1 MLIKEIMEKLNKVG
15 YYPTTEIAYGVNTA
29 ITCNK
34 PLLIEGPAGAG
45 KTSIA
50 KAISDMLK
58 LPLIR
63 VQFYEGIS
71 SEDILYDYDY
81 QKQLLTLEAIKPSI
95 AKEIKDKNIQDSVSY
110 IANSM
115 SFYGKDFLIERPIM
129 QAING
134 TGRKVLLIDEI
145 DKASEEVE
153 YMLLEVLSEY
163 SISVP
168 QYGTV
173 TCPKDQYPIVIL
185 TSNGY
190 RELSDALKRRCAYLY
205 IKDKT
210 EEEMLAILKGKANFN
225 DTIAKGIAK
234 CMAQIKELSIKQ
246 NPSIAEAIDW
256 GTYLQAQFGSNL
268 ENLENPEDINYTLG
282 TIAKNREDEIML
294 RNAKLENNFIVKK

>member
-1 MLIKEIMEKLNKVG
+1 MEKLNKVG

-95 AKEIKDKNIQDSVSY
+95 AKEIKDKNIQDSVNY

-256 GTYLQAQFGSNL
+256 GTYIQAQFGSNL
-268 ENLENPEDINYTLG
+268 ENLENLEDVNYTLG

>member
-95 AKEIKDKNIQDSVSY
+95 AKEIKDKNIQDSVNY

-256 GTYLQAQFGSNL
+256 GTYIQAQFGSNL
-268 ENLENPEDINYTLG
+268 ENLENLEDVNYTLG

>member
-1 MLIKEIMEKLNKVG
+1 MAQIIDGN
-15 YYPTTEIAYGVNTA
+15 
-29 ITCNK
+29 
-34 PLLIEGPAGAG
+34 
-45 KTSIA
+45 
-50 KAISDMLK
+50 
-58 LPLIR
+58 R
-63 VQFYEGIS
+63 
-71 SEDILYDYDY
+71 
-81 QKQLLTLEAIKPSI
+81 I
-95 AKEIKDKNIQDSVSY
+95 AKEIKDKNIQDSVNY

-268 ENLENPEDINYTLG
+268 ENLENLEDVNYTLG

>member
-1 MLIKEIMEKLNKVG
+1 MKIKEIINKLDNAG
-15 YYPTTEIAYGVNTA
+15 YYSTKEIAYGVNAA

-34 PLLIEGPAGAG
+34 PLLVEGPAGAG

-50 KAISDMLK
+50 KAIADMLD

-71 SEDILYDYDY
+71 SDDILYDYDY

-95 AKEIKDKNIQDSVSY
+95 AKEIENKNIQDSVNY

-168 QYGTV
+168 QYGTI
-173 TCPKDQYPIVIL
+173 TCPEDQYPIVIL

-205 IKDKT
+205 IEDKT
-210 EEEMLAILKGKANFN
+210 EKEMLTILKKKANFN
-225 DTIAKGIAK
+225 DKIAKGIAK
-234 CMAQIKELSIKQ
+234 SMTEIKKLSIKQ
-246 NPSIAEAIDW
+246 KPSIAEAIDW
-256 GTYLQAQFGSNL
+256 GTYLQTQFGPNL
-268 ENLENPEDINYTLG
+268 ENLESLDDINYTIG
-282 TIAKNREDEIML
+282 SIAKNRNDEAIL
-294 RNAKLENNFIVKK
+294 RNAKLEENFK